1 MEHNQND
8 WEGVHDGSDAGGR
21 ASCTTEQGVTAG
33 CRPTCTQGVIWA
45 VCVYYTLQTLKTS
58 DPGRV
63 NGEGEQLVSWL
74 EESQAAGAGRL
85 AGQSK
90 LAAGSAGYIINIES
104 VFLSCFKTFNNILFQ
119 IVNFKMI
126 VRWW

>member
-1 MEHNQND
+1 M
-8 WEGVHDGSDAGGR
+8 VR
-21 ASCTTEQGVTAG
+21 
-33 CRPTCTQGVIWA
+33 
-45 VCVYYTLQTLKTS
+45 
-58 DPGRV
+58 
-63 NGEGEQLVSWL
+63 WL

-126 VRWW
+126 VLEVMLRMNLLMLFLIRQSKLLKTTSLPAPELTVM